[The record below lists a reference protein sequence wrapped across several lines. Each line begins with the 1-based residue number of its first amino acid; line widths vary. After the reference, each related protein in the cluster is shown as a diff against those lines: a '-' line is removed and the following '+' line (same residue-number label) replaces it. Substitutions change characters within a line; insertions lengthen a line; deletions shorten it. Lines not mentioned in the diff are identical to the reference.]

1 MPLKPNAAGG
11 GDDADDVLPDAAGYL
26 GQKRRQGRPCSSLYV
41 AARVSVKGQAAILA
55 GGFVFRPHHPRK
67 RKKNIKVS
75 KQLYQLVTLGV
86 ILLFTPL

>member
-1 MPLKPNAAGG
+1 MPLKPNAAGDG
-11 GDDADDVLPDAAGYL
+11 DDVLPDAAGYL

-41 AARVSVKGQAAILA
+41 VARVSVKGQAAILA